1 MRKSNDSS
9 IGRSCSDIRT
19 CFRSLSIVLSERD
32 VEVVGHDASSLRQR
46 IGDYFAAL
54 FDDVLFVYFFKNK
67 FRIYN
72 ILLFYLWHYWNK
84 VGQMYNVILVH
95 TDRFDNLMI
104 SYNNDHLLCFRRS
117 QPIPNDSLTYAWR
130 GSASF
135 TITWRYLCIDCY

>member
-54 FDDVLFVYFFKNK
+54 FDDVLFVYFFFKTSSED
-67 FRIYN
+67 I
-72 ILLFYLWHYWNK
+72 ILISF
-84 VGQMYNVILVH
+84 I
-95 TDRFDNLMI
+95 FDI
-104 SYNNDHLLCFRRS
+104 IETEFDK
-117 QPIPNDSLTYAWR
+117 
-130 GSASF
+130 
-135 TITWRYLCIDCY
+135 CIM